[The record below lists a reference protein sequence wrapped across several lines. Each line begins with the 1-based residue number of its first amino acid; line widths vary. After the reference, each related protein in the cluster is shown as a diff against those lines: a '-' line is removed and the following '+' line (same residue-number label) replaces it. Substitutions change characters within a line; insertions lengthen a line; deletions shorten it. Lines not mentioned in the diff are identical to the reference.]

1 MDDRIRDNRLSGIG
15 QHCVECDPNY
25 QLVEPMTHKRSEGV
39 APNFLPS
46 DKYLEFRRN
55 SRDSNFLTPTRR
67 VPYVII
73 HDRMPTCSFAV
84 KGVSTLRSI
93 ARGSLTYTV
102 DMVRSL
108 YAIMEEVKT

>member
-1 MDDRIRDNRLSGIG
+1 MNDRVRDIGLSGIG
-15 QHCVECDPNY
+15 QPCVECDELYHLPRA
-25 QLVEPMTHKRSEGV
+25 MTHKRSEGV
-39 APNFLPS
+39 APIFLPS
-46 DKYLEFRRN
+46 DEYLEFRRN

-67 VPYVII
+67 VPYAII

-108 YAIMEEVKT
+108 YAIMEEVKI